1 MIYLILSPAFID
13 RDDISKGYIP
23 LLKIGYTGED
33 SQKSRFDT
41 YITENPTMKVL
52 YLIKNGD
59 MDDELNL
66 HNHFKH
72 LRTGYGREWYK
83 YDPEILDFF
92 ETHKTKESL
101 GELDMVIGR
110 SKRTIINK
118 LKSDITIM
126 SRVNQI
132 VGQIFTLY
140 YSDTR
145 DISEKRKIYNKTIN
159 LLLLNYSDLNNYIIQ
174 FYPLVDLN
182 RLVTLNEDIN
192 LKLNEFYSLKSAT
205 AKLRFLCSLDEST
218 ALSCLPHLPEEYVN
232 YYTVLGIER
241 IKANGYNITDVK
253 KEYEGIIGNQ
263 EVDIRSAILME
274 FSVGEKVSKNNV
286 KEKLKKLYKNLGY
299 SKTPRAVDLGEYFII
314 KNCKIPRPDG
324 TRDNGYEI
332 LSIKT

>member
-13 RDDISKGYIP
+13 KNDISKGYIP
-23 LLKIGYTGED
+23 LLKIGYTGEG
-33 SQKSRFDT
+33 SKKSRFDT
-41 YITENPTMKVL
+41 YITENPTMRIL
-52 YLIKNGD
+52 YLIENGD
-59 MDDELNL
+59 LDDELNL

-72 LRTGYGREWYK
+72 LKTEYGREWFK

-101 GELDMVIGR
+101 EELDVVINR
-110 SKRTIINK
+110 SKREKINK
-118 LKSDITIM
+118 LKTDIGIM
-126 SRVNQI
+126 SKINQLMS
-132 VGQIFTLY
+132 QIFTLY
-140 YSDTR
+140 YSDSTEIR
-145 DISEKRKIYNKTIN
+145 KRNKTYNKTVN
-159 LLLLNYSDLNNYIIQ
+159 LLLLNYSDLDNYITHR
-174 FYPLVDLN
+174 YPLVDLN
-182 RLVTLNEDIN
+182 KVIVLDEDIN
-192 LKLNEFYSLKSAT
+192 LRLNEFYSLKSAT
-205 AKLRFLCSLDEST
+205 AKLRFLCLLDEST

-263 EVDIRSAILME
+263 EIDIKSAILME
-274 FSVGEKVSKNNV
+274 FNVGEKVSKNNV

-314 KNCKIPRPDG
+314 KNCKIPKPDG